1 MTFPLFCR
9 AETIPV
15 LWLAQLQAVLG
26 NPGTDGDTR
35 PLGAICPHQL
45 LAELHVS
52 PSSGHLV
59 VPRRYRGGC
68 SVFLGQAQLL
78 NDAFLEAA

>member
-1 MTFPLFCR
+1 MFSLFCR
-9 AETIPV
+9 AETIPA
-15 LWLAQLQAVLG
+15 LWMAQLQAVLG
-26 NPGTDGDTR
+26 NPGTDGDTP

-45 LAELHVS
+45 PADLYVS

-59 VPRRYRGGC
+59 VRLSHRVGC

-78 NDAFLEAA
+78 NDAFLGVT